1 MQNFLAILK
10 TYNSGVRYNSCRSE
24 VETGQVT
31 HIESV
36 SFSDYIEAYKNLVYT
51 ICYSFVKNGFD
62 AEDLA
67 QETFL
72 SAFKSFDRFDR
83 RNPKSWFATI
93 AANKCRDFLKSSARR
108 VTAVDAA
115 DLEYI
120 ADTAPSV
127 EDEAEVKFSQEEA
140 RRLCGRLK
148 DPYRA
153 VAVAYYCEDLTLAE
167 ISKLTGDN
175 PKPVATRLYR
185 AKKLLKIILSE
196 EESA

>member
-1 MQNFLAILK
+1 MSEEFGNNYVVL
-10 TYNSGVRYNSCRSE
+10 TDEDGNE
-24 VETGQVT
+24 VEFEHIDTVEVDGQT
-31 HIESV
+31 YLAFIP
-36 SFSDYIEAYKNLVYT
+36 
-51 ICYSFVKNGFD
+51 
-62 AEDLA
+62 AEL
-67 QETFL
+67 
-72 SAFKSFDRFDR
+72 
-83 RNPKSWFATI
+83 
-93 AANKCRDFLKSSARR
+93 
-108 VTAVDAA
+108 
-115 DLEYI
+115 
-120 ADTAPSV
+120 SV

-175 PKPVATRLYR
+175 PKTVATRLYR